1 VLSTANL
8 SQFVGSG
15 PIARDLCHLGR
26 CSGDGLPRRRRS
38 CCSSDNSERAAGPR
52 RRFTGHGIAFRLQ
65 HSSRFGMAALRRL
78 RSYRTEGSRPQ
89 QRRGSSWRVGGYRC
103 SLDAWVRS
111 NPTPSSFRPLHEP
124 CTCRP
129 ESPAHPILRARK
141 SESARDADSVGRGR
155 EGRRRTILSGRKPEG
170 KPFNRLPCFVI

>member
-1 VLSTANL
+1 VRNEMVAMERSRALPEATRVGALSAQL
-8 SQFVGSG
+8 RRPRPRSG
-15 PIARDLCHLGR
+15 MSA
-26 CSGDGLPRRRRS
+26 
-38 CCSSDNSERAAGPR
+38 
-52 RRFTGHGIAFRLQ
+52 Q
-65 HSSRFGMAALRRL
+65 RRL
-78 RSYRTEGSRPQ
+78 RSYWTEGSRPQ
-89 QRRGSSWRVGGYRC
+89 RRRGSSWRVGGYRC

-124 CTCRP
+124 STCRP
-129 ESPAHPILRARK
+129 DSPAHPILRARK